1 MISKFRE
8 AGRVARHW
16 TSRARSAEPRVA
28 MLRALTRTGTGLFR
42 RASAAAAGVAP
53 GWERAAMSSAWLRWA
68 PAPGVDAWAPSA
80 ARDAF
85 ARDRRPI
92 TTSAASHGKPGVI
105 REHALL
111 RPHHF
116 EEMGVVR
123 PADVPMRTRTG
134 LLAIKCGMTREWNE
148 HGVSVPLTVL
158 WVDDCQVRARPTR
171 VRKRHDRRP
180 RRPRPA
186 APSPAP
192 RRRSPITVTLAS
204 RGIHQT
210 PRIRLACAHRRRVDS
225 PLGSSF
231 APSHR

>member
-1 MISKFRE
+1 
-8 AGRVARHW
+8 
-16 TSRARSAEPRVA
+16 
-28 MLRALTRTGTGLFR
+28 
-42 RASAAAAGVAP
+42 
-53 GWERAAMSSAWLRWA
+53 MSSAWLRWA

-158 WVDDCQVRARPTR
+158 WVDDCQGTCETHSRSQTPRSSSPTSQT
-171 VRKRHDRRP
+171 RRP
-180 RRPRPA
+180 I
-186 APSPAP
+186 PAP

-204 RGIHQT
+204 RVN
-210 PRIRLACAHRRRVDS
+210 PSNASDPASCAHRRASTHLSVRPS
-225 PLGSSF
+225 PHPTGDT
-231 APSHR
+231 AETG